1 MTNKTEM
8 EKVVEKLTKTYKALS
23 KEEAEKMYWNFKF
36 HSPGMIKYL
45 IR

>member
-23 KEEAEKMYWNFKF
+23 KDEAEKCIGILNSTLLEW
-36 HSPGMIKYL
+36 
-45 IR
+45 